1 MHLQLRSVKS
11 EDLEHLF
18 QFQCDPEAN
27 EMADFP
33 ARDRNAFFEH
43 WYQNILSNPAI
54 AAQTIIADDVV
65 IGSIVL
71 WQSENQW
78 LLGYWV
84 GREYWGK
91 GYATNALRLFLSAH
105 STRPIFAEV
114 AQHNVGSIAVLNK
127 NGFTPMGVVEEADC
141 DKPLLAF
148 VLKN

>member
-1 MHLQLRSVKS
+1 MHLQLRGVKS

-18 QFQCDPEAN
+18 QFQCEPEAN

-54 AAQTIIADDVV
+54 AAQAIIVDDVV